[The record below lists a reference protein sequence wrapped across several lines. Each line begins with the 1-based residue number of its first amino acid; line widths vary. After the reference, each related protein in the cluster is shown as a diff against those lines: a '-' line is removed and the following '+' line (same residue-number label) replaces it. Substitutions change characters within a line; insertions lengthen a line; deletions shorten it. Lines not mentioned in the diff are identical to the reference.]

1 MEKFT
6 KIKKNEPKREGNEDL
21 FKNDDMS
28 IIKFDETDIITSIDQ
43 IVILP
48 FFRDEGFFLLKYE
61 KLPAFKFKYKDKA
74 EFSNIDYYLTSIK
87 SNYDDKQ
94 SPTQNVRRVLH
105 EKTGVVLNQLF
116 PIEVD
121 KVLFKQDN
129 NVGQYHISVL
139 NINYNDYKQSSVQV
153 TEENRVVKVSL
164 GDIDSIKTYDLVTDY
179 CLLKLK
185 YENNIKSV

>member
-6 KIKKNEPKREGNEDL
+6 KIKKNEPKREENEDL

-28 IIKFDETDIITSIDQ
+28 IIKFDDTDIISSTDQ

-48 FFRDEGFFLLKYE
+48 YFKDEGFILLKYE

-74 EFSNIDYYLTSIK
+74 EFNNIDYYLTTIK
-87 SNYDDKQ
+87 ADYEEEQ

-105 EKTGVVLNQLF
+105 DKTGVVLNQLF

-129 NVGQYHISVL
+129 NVGQYHICLL
-139 NINYNDYKQSSVQV
+139 NVNYNDYKQSSVQV

-164 GDIDSIKTYDLVTDY
+164 GDIDHIKIYDLVTDY
-179 CLLKLK
+179 LLLKLK
-185 YENNIKSV
+185 YENELK